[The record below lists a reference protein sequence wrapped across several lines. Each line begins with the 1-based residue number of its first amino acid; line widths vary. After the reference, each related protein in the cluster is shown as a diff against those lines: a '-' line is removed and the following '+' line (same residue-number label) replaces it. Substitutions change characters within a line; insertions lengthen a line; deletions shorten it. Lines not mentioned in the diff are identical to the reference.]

1 MLASSESV
9 FCIKFL
15 FKKIFK
21 VSETNSQSEPNKSFV
36 NSCRR
41 LMSIAFFKIIQA
53 WVFSVV
59 F

>member
-21 VSETNSQSEPNKSFV
+21 VSETNLQSELIKV
-36 NSCRR
+36 
-41 LMSIAFFKIIQA
+41 LSIL
-53 WVFSVV
+53 VED
-59 F
+59 